1 MIDVTAASKLSY
13 TVNLSILF
21 SELPLLERPAAAA
34 AAGFTAA
41 ELWWPFGENHTPS
54 DAEQDALRKAFTD
67 AGVQLTGLNFLDDL
81 TKGARG
87 TLSVPAESER
97 FRENIPVTVALAES
111 LGTRALNALYGN
123 RVEGVSAAEQ
133 DELALENLT
142 LAARA
147 AHSIGAVLLI
157 ETLNKAESPDYAL
170 VTAEAAIA
178 VVDKVNE
185 ATGLGNAKFLC
196 DLYHLAR
203 NGEDLAAVIAAH
215 ADKIGHVQIA
225 DTPARNEPGT
235 GELDF
240 EDLFARLVAAGYTGR
255 IGLEYR
261 PANGVSAD
269 SFEWLPREYRA
280 G

>member
-1 MIDVTAASKLSY
+1 MIDVTAASQHSY

-87 TLSVPAESER
+87 TVSLPAERER
-97 FRENIPVTVALAES
+97 FRENLPVAVALAES
-111 LGTRALNALYGN
+111 LGTKALNALYGN
-123 RVEGVSAAEQ
+123 RVAGVDAAEQ
-133 DELALENLT
+133 DELALEHLT

-147 AHSIGAVLLI
+147 AHSIGAILLI
-157 ETLNKAESPDYAL
+157 ETLNAVESPDYAL
-170 VTAEAAIA
+170 LSAEAAIA
-178 VVDKVNE
+178 VVDKVNA

-203 NGEDLAAVIAAH
+203 NGEDLAEVITKY
-215 ADKIGHVQIA
+215 ADRIGHVQIA

-240 EDLFARLVAAGYTGR
+240 EDLFARLTAAGYTGR
-255 IGLEYR
+255 IGLEYK
-261 PANGVSAD
+261 PSTGVSAD
-269 SFEWLPREYRA
+269 SFEWLPRELRS
-280 G
+280 